1 MHDLRA
7 PVSNTI
13 GEPVAR
19 ESISRKHSTFRTAK
33 KYASGAVHISALI
46 ETKWE
51 FRSGL
56 PIARNLRH
64 TEGMNSR
71 LSGPGTDR
79 LRVALSFVACVTWS
93 IFVGADQPLFADD
106 EVFDLTI
113 NVPYSKLM
121 RQAGDDPDVSG
132 TLELSDGTSVPM
144 SCNKYGISRL
154 RECDL
159 ASLQITVDVNEAH
172 GTPFEGREILRLVT
186 PCRLRGAHDKY
197 TMLEYLVYKSYA
209 LIADTALR
217 VRLVNVN
224 FRGSEKS
231 PRAQN
236 GYAFFIEDIGEA
248 AARRG
253 QVWLDIQSQRTSD
266 LDAAQ
271 LTLMTLF
278 QYMVGNTDWSAV
290 KGRPDDRCCHN
301 VAVFGQEDVDLNT
314 VVPFDFDQTGL
325 VNPPYAA
332 PPAPSLGIRQV
343 TQRKYRGLCEHNPL
357 LPAAI
362 ALFNSKRP
370 ELEALFNRDD
380 LPYPKDR
387 ERALKYIRDFYDT
400 INDPGKLKKKI
411 IGDCR

>member
-1 MHDLRA
+1 
-7 PVSNTI
+7 
-13 GEPVAR
+13 
-19 ESISRKHSTFRTAK
+19 
-33 KYASGAVHISALI
+33 
-46 ETKWE
+46 
-51 FRSGL
+51 
-56 PIARNLRH
+56 
-64 TEGMNSR
+64 MNSR
-71 LSGPGTDR
+71 LSGCRAHT
-79 LRVALSFVACVTWS
+79 LRITLLYVVCVAWS
-93 IFVGADQPLFADD
+93 PSAGAEGSLFTDD

-113 NVPYSKLM
+113 NAPFSRLM

-172 GTPFEGREILRLVT
+172 GTPLEGRKILRLVT
-186 PCRLRGAHDKY
+186 PCRLRGENDKY
-197 TMLEYLVYKSYA
+197 TMLEYLVYESYA
-209 LIADTALR
+209 LIADPALR

-224 FRGSEKS
+224 FHESEKS
-231 PRAQN
+231 ARGQT

-248 AARRG
+248 ASRRG
-253 QVWLDIQSQRTSD
+253 RVWLDIQSQRTSD

-301 VAVFGQEDVDLNT
+301 VAVFGQEGVDLNT

-332 PPAPSLGIRQV
+332 PPPPSLGIRRV

-362 ALFNSKRP
+362 AVFNEKRSQI
-370 ELEALFNRDD
+370 EALFSRDV
-380 LPYPKDR
+380 LPYPQAR
-387 ERALKYIRDFYDT
+387 ERALIYIGGFYDT